1 MKRKDSKDWASTFH
15 RTAILQSSQGQLN
28 ETIDIYKEELKMY
41 SYIYRESTSLILITK
56 RNYLTALLLGDK
68 LVRRIMSR
76 ANLV

>member
-41 SYIYRESTSLILITK
+41 SYI
-56 RNYLTALLLGDK
+56 
-68 LVRRIMSR
+68 
-76 ANLV
+76 